1 MSKAPRPRW
10 SYDRFEVLLS
20 MVSRDEPDEK
30 LTVRTAENPQG
41 HWTPVPTQSFR
52 LVLQSASRWEC
63 VGEAL
68 PAHANVSFP
77 CSSHL
82 SATARQLSLKGP
94 L

>member
-1 MSKAPRPRW
+1 
-10 SYDRFEVLLS
+10 
-20 MVSRDEPDEK
+20 MVSRDEPAEK

-41 HWTPVPTQSFR
+41 HWTPVPTQSLSGMFY
-52 LVLQSASRWEC
+52 RWEC

-82 SATARQLSLKGP
+82 SAAAGQLSLKGP